1 MCLKSDKTIIDQPFT
16 RALTVEQINGGE
28 HGNNEEGHRELF
40 FREASIGEVDEEN
53 RTVALSFSSET
64 PVERWFGEEIL
75 DHSPGAMRDGRLNDG
90 GALLVNH
97 SWDDQVGVVESV
109 SVGDDRK
116 GRAVVRFGNS
126 VRAEEIFQDV
136 IGRIRKH
143 VSVGY
148 FVKKIQVEEREGQV
162 DQVLVL
168 DWEPYEISIVAV
180 PADTSVGFGRGK
192 EQPPKASAAKEAE
205 TSENDVKP
213 AASEPKMKTKIV
225 RNAKGDL
232 VRVSVDESGS
242 IVEELEVLEV
252 AGSSETA
259 LRESGSAEGVAA
271 ERARVSEIGGM
282 ARQFSGADIAAEH
295 IERGST
301 VDEFRQALLE
311 RTSGSKPGKIISDG
325 DAEIGLSD
333 KEVRGYSFL
342 RVARALANPT
352 SQRAQ
357 EDAAFEFEASAA
369 AAERT
374 GKVSQ
379 GCLVPVDVL
388 SRAMNTGTGGAAAG
402 DTGGFS
408 IATEL
413 QPQSFINALRNRS
426 VMIAMARPLA
436 GLTGD
441 VLIPRQ
447 ISGANGYWLD
457 EDEDSS
463 ETGSELDQIELKPR
477 TVGAFTELTR
487 KLLQQTTL
495 DLETFVRDDLAMALA
510 LTIDRAALYGDGVK
524 RPLGIASAV
533 GINVVEFVGDDP
545 DHAELVDMET
555 AVGMDNALV
564 ERMKYILHS
573 KGKGKMKTTQK
584 AAGTD
589 GSMLWESGDTL
600 NSYGSEVTNQIDV
613 GDYFF
618 GNFDDLIFATWG
630 GLDLTVDTSSG
641 SKSGRVRLVAFKDLD
656 FGHRRLES
664 FCLGRKAVA

>member
-1 MCLKSDKTIIDQPFT
+1 MCLKSDKTIIGQSFT
-16 RALTVEQINGGE
+16 RGLTVEQINGGE
-28 HGNNEEGHRELF
+28 HGDNKDGHRELF
-40 FREASIGEVDEEN
+40 FREASIGEVDEKN

-136 IGRIRKH
+136 IGGIRKH
-143 VSVGY
+143 VSVAY

-180 PADTSVGFGRGK
+180 PADTSVGVGRGK
-192 EQPPKASAAKEAE
+192 EQPPKAGTAKEAD

-213 AASEPKMKTKIV
+213 APSEPEMKTQIV

-232 VRVSVDESGS
+232 VRAKVDENGA
-242 IVEELEVLEV
+242 IVDELEVLEV
-252 AGSSETA
+252 AGAAETA
-259 LRESGSAEGVAA
+259 VRVSASAEGVAA

-301 VDEFRQALLE
+301 IDEFRQALLE
-311 RTSGSKPGKIISDG
+311 RTSDSKPGKIISDG

-333 KEVRGYSFL
+333 QEIQDYSFMK
-342 RVARALANPT
+342 VARALANPT
-352 SQRAQ
+352 
-357 EDAAFEFEASAA
+357 DHAAREAASFEFEASAA
-369 AAERT
+369 AVQRT

-388 SRAMNTGTGGAAAG
+388 TRAMNTSTSGVAAG

-408 IATEL
+408 IATDL
-413 QPQSFINALRNRS
+413 QPQSFISVLINRS
-426 VMIAMARPLA
+426 VMIGLARPLA
-436 GLTGD
+436 GLTGN
-441 VLIPRQ
+441 VSIPRQ
-447 ISGANGYWLD
+447 ISGSNGYWVG
-457 EDEDSS
+457 EDDDTS
-463 ETGSELDQIELKPR
+463 ETGSELDQIELSPK

-487 KLLQQTTL
+487 KFMQQTTL
-495 DLETFVRDDLAMALA
+495 DAEAFVREDLATALA
-510 LTIDRAALYGDGVK
+510 LTVDLAALYGDGVNQ
-524 RPLGIASAV
+524 PLGIANAV
-533 GINVVEFVGDDP
+533 GINAVEFVDDIP
-545 DHAELVDMET
+545 TFAELVAMET
-555 AVGMDNALV
+555 AVGVDNAIV
-564 ERMKYILHS
+564 DNMKYLLNS
-573 KGKGKMKTTQK
+573 AGKGDMKTTQK
-584 AAGTD
+584 FAGTD
-589 GSMLWESGDTL
+589 GATLWEPGNSL
-600 NSYGSEVTNQIDV
+600 NGYGTDVSNQIKNRDK
-613 GDYFF
+613 FF
-618 GNFDDLIFATWG
+618 GNFSDLIFGTWG
-630 GLDLTVDTSSG
+630 GLDLLVDTSSG
-641 SKSGRVRLVAFKDLD
+641 SKSGRVRLVALKDVD
-656 FGHRRLES
+656 FAHRRLES
-664 FCLGRKAVA
+664 FCLGRKAAG